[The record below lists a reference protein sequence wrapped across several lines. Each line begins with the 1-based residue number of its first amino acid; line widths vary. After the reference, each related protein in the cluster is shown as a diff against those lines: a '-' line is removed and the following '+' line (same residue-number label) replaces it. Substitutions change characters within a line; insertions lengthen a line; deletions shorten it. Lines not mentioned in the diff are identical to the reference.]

1 MHAGRGLL
9 DSTQGFTCPSG
20 GNATDGNN
28 RGSSGRLLKCES
40 GSFLCRTADADC
52 ADDVPCEAKC
62 SDDGATVLYVSRDPA
77 TGIVTVK
84 KGSETVAVEKGQYKG
99 CDAYCE
105 YTGGAAGVPL
115 REDGSRCGLSHADF
129 CYTPCRC
136 EKEKVVFY
144 YEGKAV
150 EDQGYC
156 PGAALPDS
164 TKYTAVDNCGKTLV
178 VTVSDSAK
186 DPSAGDCGT
195 VTRTLSAS
203 CRAGEAPATKA
214 QKITYGDSAITFT
227 EGCPAE
233 GGSKPVTGSS
243 KCVAATGVTPAVS
256 YMDCV
261 FKAEYKLKNAC
272 GVESTKTV
280 TACGACP
287 SS

>member
-1 MHAGRGLL
+1 
-9 DSTQGFTCPSG
+9 
-20 GNATDGNN
+20 
-28 RGSSGRLLKCES
+28 
-40 GSFLCRTADADC
+40 LCRTPDADC
-52 ADDVPCEAKC
+52 ADGVPCDAKC
-62 SDDGATVLYVSRDPA
+62 SDGVTVLSVSRDPA

-84 KGSETVAVEKGQYKG
+84 KGGEAVVVENGQYKG
-99 CDAYCE
+99 CDAYCQ

-115 REDGSRCGLSHADF
+115 RKDGSRCGLSHADF
-129 CYTPCRC
+129 CYKPCRC
-136 EKEKVVFY
+136 AKESVMFY
-144 YEGKAV
+144 YDGKAV
-150 EDQGYC
+150 GDQEYC

-164 TKYTAVDNCGKTLV
+164 TKYTAVDNCGQTLV
-178 VTVSDSAK
+178 VTVVDGAK
-186 DPSAGDCGT
+186 LPSAGDCGT
-195 VTRTLSAS
+195 ITRTLSAS

-214 QKITYGDSAITFT
+214 QKFTYGDSGIAFT

-243 KCVAATGVTPAVS
+243 KCVAATAVAPVVT

-272 GVESTKTV
+272 GEESTKTV